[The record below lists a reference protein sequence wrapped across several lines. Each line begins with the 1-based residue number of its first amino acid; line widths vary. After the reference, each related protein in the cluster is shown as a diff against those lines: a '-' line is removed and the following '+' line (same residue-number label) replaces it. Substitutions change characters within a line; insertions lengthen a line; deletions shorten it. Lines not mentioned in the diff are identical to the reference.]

1 MFTQFTALVP
11 GVENPVVTRGQV
23 EAAVPSNFVN
33 IPSISKPALDVT
45 RAVLSL
51 KSIHCRWGQS
61 WEDATEQHPS
71 CKPKRCHGFP
81 TDENHHEPWSCY
93 WSCHGE
99 KFHEVHSISRKPVA
113 SPVRSTRKA
122 MYSDYSPWGEGHL
135 DIAKL
140 SKYFLDL
147 GDSQALQVV
156 WFGDI
161 PWYTINLTTCMSEWH
176 VDPLVKSAFCCLPYR
191 ILQIL
196 ISNIQ
201 VQMVF
206 YCTDLCRWNSR
217 KHGTFSPSRQVGTA
231 ETPTR
236 RADSCGM
243 SCFWPNTFLAF
254 GLGYEVCVGKVLFL
268 CLVAD
273 TWWYTHDDTQCRC
286 SPDNWH
292 SYYQFLRTYRIFQH
306 PRLIGQN
313 NVPSWHGVF
322 WPLIFLQHCPISAF
336 GLQRGERDRWSV
348 QSVLRRDVASR
359 VREARELSGDEDPF
373 SQPLF
378 PLPFYWSEG
387 TLGHPGALQAFLS
400 FFDAKAPHFCT
411 SLRNRFFKS
420 RDPLDWCNPSLSCRR
435 LRPLFR

>member
-1 MFTQFTALVP
+1 MPRNST
-11 GVENPVVTRGQV
+11 
-23 EAAVPSNFVN
+23 
-33 IPSISKPALDVT
+33 
-45 RAVLSL
+45 
-51 KSIHCRWGQS
+51 
-61 WEDATEQHPS
+61 
-71 CKPKRCHGFP
+71 
-81 TDENHHEPWSCY
+81 
-93 WSCHGE
+93 
-99 KFHEVHSISRKPVA
+99 PVA
-113 SPVRSTRKA
+113 SQSAATVPPQMRTTMNHGLVIEVVMGKNSTRCIPFQGNQLRRPWEVREKPCIATIAREVKA
-122 MYSDYSPWGEGHL
+122 TSTSQNCPSTSWILATLRLCKWCDLVIYHKL
-135 DIAKL
+135 DNLHVWMTCRPAR
-140 SKYFLDL
+140 
-147 GDSQALQVV
+147 QVS
-156 WFGDI
+156 
-161 PWYTINLTTCMSEWH
+161 L
-176 VDPLVKSAFCCLPYR
+176 LLPS
-191 ILQIL
+191 LIL

-378 PLPFYWSEG
+378 PSHFIDPKAPWV
-387 TLGHPGALQAFLS
+387 TLGPCRPCRLFFPFLMLKLPIS
-400 FFDAKAPHFCT
+400 APHFEIV
-411 SLRNRFFKS
+411 SL
-420 RDPLDWCNPSLSCRR
+420 NPGIRWIGVTR
-435 LRPLFR
+435 AWVAGA